1 MTKVSL
7 IIPSFEV
14 GGIESSYIRTANFLK
29 NTEFIPELVYWIEG
43 GELRTNLDSSI
54 KVVKLNA
61 PSLWQLLFRFIVY
74 FNKSKPKVIHTP
86 TFMVANIAMIARFF
100 SSHKPKIIIG
110 AHSDFDS
117 ICKTSKNY
125 FHEFVLRKLSKFL
138 YRKSDRI
145 VAVSKGVK
153 NTLLTSLNIEESKI
167 EVIYNGIL
175 TEKHKD
181 NCETPSHPWFISK
194 EICLISS
201 IGRLSPEKG
210 IFELVCAF
218 RKAFMLNSNLRL
230 LIVGEGDEEIKIRQY
245 LNNYSINDYVEIIG
259 FRENYYSYLSNADIF
274 VLNSYYEGMPSILV
288 EAVSSDIAIISTNCK
303 HGPSELLNGVD
314 YCRLV
319 DVNNENQLVDAI
331 IHFSRTEK
339 IKRKEISH
347 LKEFYIEES
356 MKRYLKL
363 IRELIK

>member
-125 FHEFVLRKLSKFL
+125 FDEFVLRKLSKFL

-153 NTLLTSLNIEESKI
+153 NGLLASLDIEDSKI

-175 TEKHKD
+175 SEKHID
-181 NCETPSHPWFISK
+181 NCKKPNHPWFISK

-210 IFELVCAF
+210 IYELICAF
-218 RKAFMLNSNLRL
+218 RKALMQNSSLRL
-230 LIVGEGDEEIKIRQY
+230 LIIGEGDEEKKIRKY
-245 LNNYSINDYVEIIG
+245 LNDYSINDFVEIIG
-259 FRENYYSYLSNADIF
+259 FRDDYYSYLSNADIF

-288 EAVSSDIAIISTNCK
+288 EAAYTNVAIISTNCK

-314 YCRLV
+314 NCRLIE
-319 DVNNENQLVDAI
+319 VNNENQLIDAI
-331 IHFSRTEK
+331 NHFSRIRKT
-339 IKRKEISH
+339 KRKKIEHIQ
-347 LKEFYIEES
+347 EFNIEES
-356 MKRYLKL
+356 MSKYLKL
-363 IRELIK
+363 LRELIT